1 MKNKWLILDIITAV
15 LLIAMLMVVAD
26 EIINVSKIDLT
37 QGEEVNIIFTG
48 VYLEDDILLDESFIG
63 EQLSKDKKWIDAY
76 IEKIETSQEGTSIT
90 ISGKGHEKSSEIY
103 ILNQSIKVGKEFI
116 LETKRLKILIDI
128 LDVEKIGE

>member
-1 MKNKWLILDIITAV
+1 MKNKWLILDIVTAV

-90 ISGKGHEKSSEIY
+90 ISGKGYEKSSEIY
-103 ILNQSIKVGKEFI
+103 ILNQSIKVGKEFS

-128 LDVEKIGE
+128 LDVEKLGE

>member
-15 LLIAMLMVVAD
+15 LLIVMLMVVAD

-37 QGEEVNIIFTG
+37 KGEEVNIIFTG

-63 EQLSKDKKWIDAY
+63 EQLSKDKKWVDAY

-90 ISGKGHEKSSEIY
+90 ISGKGYEKSSEIY
-103 ILNQSIKVGKEFI
+103 LLNQTIKVGKEFI
-116 LETKRLKILIDI
+116 LETKRLKISIDI

>member
-1 MKNKWLILDIITAV
+1 MKNKWLILDIITAI
-15 LLIAMLMVVAD
+15 LLIVMLMVVAD

-48 VYLEDDILLDESFIG
+48 IYLEDDILLDESFIG

-76 IEKIETSQEGTSIT
+76 IEKIETLQEGTSIT
-90 ISGKGHEKSSEIY
+90 ISGKGYEKSSQIY
-103 ILNQSIKVGKEFI
+103 ILNQTIKVGKEFI
-116 LETKRLKILIDI
+116 LETKRLKVLIDI

>member
-90 ISGKGHEKSSEIY
+90 ISGKGYEKSSEIY
-103 ILNQSIKVGKEFI
+103 LLNQTIKVGKEFI
-116 LETKRLKILIDI
+116 LETKRLKISIDI